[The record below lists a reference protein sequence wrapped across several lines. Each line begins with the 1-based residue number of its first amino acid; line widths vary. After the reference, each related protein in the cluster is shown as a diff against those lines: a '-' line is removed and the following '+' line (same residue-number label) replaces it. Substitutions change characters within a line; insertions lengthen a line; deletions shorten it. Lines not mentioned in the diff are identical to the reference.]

1 MEADQRTPMCMQILC
16 WSLKDNAKPIVNRKE
31 RIKKH
36 LVSCE
41 YFWTKYGE
49 EAEEILRNCDV
60 DEEPSP
66 IKYIRLDS

>member
-1 MEADQRTPMCMQILC
+1 
-16 WSLKDNAKPIVNRKE
+16 LKDNAKPIVNRKE

-36 LVSCE
+36 LASCE

-66 IKYIRLDS
+66 IKYIRLDG